1 MSSESTLLLSIT
13 ISRMTAK
20 KQKLFDFFSNPVP
33 IKNFDDVYV
42 EENIETDVFGE
53 EFAVNVCTST
63 FAFHKQCTNVCHNFW
78 PIQGPDLQNILRQ
91 SYDYLTIIPKLRS
104 TSTTNI

>member
-1 MSSESTLLLSIT
+1 MA
-13 ISRMTAK
+13 AK

-53 EFAVNVCTST
+53 EFAVTVCTST
-63 FAFHKQCTNVCHNFW
+63 FAFHKQCTNVCHNFG
-78 PIQGPDLQNILRQ
+78 QSSLPDAPADIGHAR
-91 SYDYLTIIPKLRS
+91 KLLCLFLHY
-104 TSTTNI
+104 